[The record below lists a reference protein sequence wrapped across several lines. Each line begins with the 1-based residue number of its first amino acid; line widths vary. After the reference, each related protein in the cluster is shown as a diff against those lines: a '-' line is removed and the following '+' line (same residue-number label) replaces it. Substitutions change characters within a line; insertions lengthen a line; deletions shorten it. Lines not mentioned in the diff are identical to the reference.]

1 VVHPADIPR
10 FAELDVTAN
19 AQALWACNEPQM
31 TELTI
36 PYLGSERSAWQYPFG
51 SILRAGGR
59 VALGS
64 DWPVSSPD
72 PLEIMHVAVTR
83 TEPYVRDSS
92 PFLPSEAMTLDQALY
107 AYTMGSAHTSH
118 HEDVTGS
125 IEIGKY
131 ADLVVLD
138 HDLTTATTLTDAS
151 VEMTMIEGVPV
162 YQAPSF

>member
-1 VVHPADIPR
+1 MCTWNPA
-10 FAELDVTAN
+10 ASNAVT
-19 AQALWACNEPQM
+19 
-31 TELTI
+31 
-36 PYLGSERSAWQYPFG
+36 YDGSSAG
-51 SILRAGGR
+51 STKSSPTL
-59 VALGS
+59 
-64 DWPVSSPD
+64 PVSSPD

-138 HDLTTATTLTDAS
+138 QDLTTATTLTDAS
-151 VEMTMIEGVPV
+151 VVMTMIEGVPV